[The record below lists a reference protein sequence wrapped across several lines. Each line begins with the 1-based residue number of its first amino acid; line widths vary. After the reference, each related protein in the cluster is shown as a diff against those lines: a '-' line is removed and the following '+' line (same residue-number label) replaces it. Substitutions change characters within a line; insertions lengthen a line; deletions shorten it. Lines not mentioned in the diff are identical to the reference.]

1 MKIRLVNSNNSKSQV
16 IEPNSNTIVAS
27 PVNSKKPL
35 SEGTLDPN
43 DINLDENSLFELKE
57 ETIST
62 VDIVRLKDSAEA
74 EVERSSSKSKSSH
87 KIELEE
93 ELKVADK
100 TKLAASNDFEREEKR
115 DLQEIL
121 LSKIQLNLP
130 EILKS
135 DSTKNDLF
143 SLPREALQLI
153 FGDTSTCLSEYQLF
167 KAITDRIASSSEC
180 LNQGGEVLNEIKEE
194 DNSR

>member
-1 MKIRLVNSNNSKSQV
+1 VNSNNSKSQV
-16 IEPNSNTIVAS
+16 IEPSTTIVAS
-27 PVNSKKPL
+27 PVDSKKPL
-35 SEGTLDPN
+35 SEGTVDPN
-43 DINLDENSLFELKE
+43 DIDLAETSIFELKE
-57 ETIST
+57 ETVST
-62 VDIVRLKDSAEA
+62 VDVVLLRDSTEA

-87 KIELEE
+87 KKELEE

-135 DSTKNDLF
+135 ESTKNDLF

-153 FGDTSTCLSEYQLF
+153 FGDSSTCLSEY
-167 KAITDRIASSSEC
+167 
-180 LNQGGEVLNEIKEE
+180 
-194 DNSR
+194 

>member
-1 MKIRLVNSNNSKSQV
+1 VNSNNSKSQV
-16 IEPNSNTIVAS
+16 IEPSTTIVAS
-27 PVNSKKPL
+27 PVDSKKPL
-35 SEGTLDPN
+35 SEGTVDPN
-43 DINLDENSLFELKE
+43 DIDLAETSIFELKE
-57 ETIST
+57 ETVST
-62 VDIVRLKDSAEA
+62 VDVVLLRDSTEA

-87 KIELEE
+87 
-93 ELKVADK
+93 K

-135 DSTKNDLF
+135 ESTKNDLF

-153 FGDTSTCLSEYQLF
+153 FGDSSTCLSEY
-167 KAITDRIASSSEC
+167 
-180 LNQGGEVLNEIKEE
+180 
-194 DNSR
+194 

>member
-16 IEPNSNTIVAS
+16 IEPNTTTIVAS
-27 PVNSKKPL
+27 PVDSKKPL
-35 SEGTLDPN
+35 SDGTLDPN
-43 DINLDENSLFELKE
+43 DINLAEASLFELKE

-62 VDIVRLKDSAEA
+62 VDIVLLKDSAEA

-87 KIELEE
+87 RNELEE

-135 DSTKNDLF
+135 ESTKNDLF
-143 SLPREALQLI
+143 SLPREAL
-153 FGDTSTCLSEYQLF
+153 
-167 KAITDRIASSSEC
+167 
-180 LNQGGEVLNEIKEE
+180 
-194 DNSR
+194 

>member
-16 IEPNSNTIVAS
+16 IEPNSTTIVAS

-43 DINLDENSLFELKE
+43 DINLDETSLFELKE

-74 EVERSSSKSKSSH
+74 EVERSSSKSKSSN

-115 DLQEIL
+115 DL
-121 LSKIQLNLP
+121 
-130 EILKS
+130 
-135 DSTKNDLF
+135 
-143 SLPREALQLI
+143 
-153 FGDTSTCLSEYQLF
+153 
-167 KAITDRIASSSEC
+167 
-180 LNQGGEVLNEIKEE
+180 
-194 DNSR
+194 